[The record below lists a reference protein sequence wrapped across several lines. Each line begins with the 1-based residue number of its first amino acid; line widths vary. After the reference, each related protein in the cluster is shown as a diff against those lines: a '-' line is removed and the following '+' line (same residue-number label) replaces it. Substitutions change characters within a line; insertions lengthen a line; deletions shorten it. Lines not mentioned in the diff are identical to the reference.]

1 MSTVAPSASY
11 SLTVR
16 LAIQNRTGM
25 LGRVAMAI
33 GNAGGDIGAVDLVES
48 GRDRIIR
55 DITINARDSVHG
67 MQIVNR
73 LKQLAG
79 VRVVNI
85 SDRTFLMHLG
95 GKIEVQSKVPVRTR
109 DDLSMAYTPGV
120 ARVSLAIKED
130 RQRAFSLTIKQ
141 NTVAVVTDGTAVL
154 GLGDIG
160 PEAALPVMEGKAMLF
175 KEFANVDAFPI
186 CLATKEPDKIV
197 ETVKYLAP
205 GFGGINL
212 EDIAAPRCFEIEER
226 LRKELD
232 IPVFH
237 DDQHGTAVV
246 VLAALLNAL
255 RIVKKDLKKL
265 RVVVTGVGAAGT
277 ATIKILLSS
286 GVRDI
291 IGVDEHGT
299 IYRGRAQGMDF
310 MKRWV
315 AGATNPRQV
324 KGRLADALARAD
336 VFIGLSVPGILTVR
350 DLKRMARDPIVFA
363 MANPVPEIQPE
374 QAQDHVRVMA
384 TGRSDYPN
392 QINNV
397 LCFPGFFRGLL
408 DSRARTV
415 NDEMKVA
422 AARALAGCV
431 ARSELSEE
439 YIIPSVFNKT
449 VAPAVAEG
457 VARAAARGPAGRPRR
472 LRALPRRRRRHA
484 HHRAEAAGARA
495 AGRRR
500 RGDRLARPLRPG
512 RLGAR
517 PTPSRGRRPRL
528 QLARRSAGP
537 ARRRRLAVR
546 LQGVPGLRR
555 PTAVPR
561 AADAR
566 PRLRRRAP
574 AARPGRRRP
583 GGGGGRQLGRPGGQQ
598 GGRAEDE
605 PRHARAD
612 PERAPARRRR
622 AMTLARRVA
631 EIEPFLAV
639 EVAERAPAMQL
650 LFGALLDPG
659 DEVVLSDPYYA
670 CYPNF
675 IKYAEG
681 VPVTVDTTE
690 EDGFQYR
697 PEDIARRLGARTR
710 AILVNSPANPTGA
723 VLSAE

>member
-16 LAIQNRTGM
+16 LTILNKPGM
-25 LGRVAMAI
+25 LGRVAMGI
-33 GNAGGDIGAVDLVES
+33 GEAGGDIGAVDIVES
-48 GRDRIIR
+48 GRERVTR
-55 DITINARDSVHG
+55 DITINARDDVHG
-67 MQIVNR
+67 AQIVNR
-73 LKQLAG
+73 LRHLAG
-79 VRVVNI
+79 VRVINV

-95 GKIEVQSKVPVRTR
+95 GKIEIQSKVPIRNR

-120 ARVSLAIKED
+120 ARVCMAIHDD

-141 NTVAVVTDGTAVL
+141 NSVAVVTDGTAVL

-186 CLATKEPDKIV
+186 CLATKHPDKIV
-197 ETVKYLAP
+197 ETVKNLAP

-212 EDIAAPRCFEIEER
+212 EDISAPRCFEIEER

-291 IGVDEHGT
+291 IGVDEFGT
-299 IYRGRAQGMDF
+299 IYGGRTKGMDF

-315 AGATNPRQV
+315 AEATNPRVV
-324 KGRLADALARAD
+324 KGRLGDALAGAD

-350 DLKRMARDPIVFA
+350 DLKRMTRDPIVFA

-374 QAQDHVRVMA
+374 EAGRHARVMA

-422 AARALAGCV
+422 AARAIAACV
-431 ARSELSEE
+431 GRTELSEE
-439 YIIPSVFNKT
+439 YIIPSVFNKA
-449 VAPAVAEG
+449 VAPAVAAG
-457 VARAAARGPAGRPRR
+457 VARAA
-472 LRALPRRRRRHA
+472 HA
-484 HHRAEAAGARA
+484 TGV
-495 AGRRR
+495 
-500 RGDRLARPLRPG
+500 
-512 RLGAR
+512 
-517 PTPSRGRRPRL
+517 
-528 QLARRSAGP
+528 
-537 ARRRRLAVR
+537 ARRRR
-546 LQGVPGLRR
+546 QGDPSV
-555 PTAVPR
+555 
-561 AADAR
+561 
-566 PRLRRRAP
+566 AP
-574 AARPGRRRP
+574 
-583 GGGGGRQLGRPGGQQ
+583 
-598 GGRAEDE
+598 
-605 PRHARAD
+605 
-612 PERAPARRRR
+612 
-622 AMTLARRVA
+622 
-631 EIEPFLAV
+631 
-639 EVAERAPAMQL
+639 
-650 LFGALLDPG
+650 
-659 DEVVLSDPYYA
+659 S
-670 CYPNF
+670 
-675 IKYAEG
+675 
-681 VPVTVDTTE
+681 
-690 EDGFQYR
+690 
-697 PEDIARRLGARTR
+697 
-710 AILVNSPANPTGA
+710 
-723 VLSAE
+723 